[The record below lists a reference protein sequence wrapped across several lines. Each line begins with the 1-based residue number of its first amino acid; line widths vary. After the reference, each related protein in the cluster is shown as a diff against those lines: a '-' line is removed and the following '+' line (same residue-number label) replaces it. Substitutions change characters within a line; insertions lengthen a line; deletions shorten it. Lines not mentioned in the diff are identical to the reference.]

1 MVDVA
6 ASAAPVAEAAM
17 NPFARAQMF
26 EACIQNYSGD
36 DPLDPWYRYF
46 QWVEEMPETEERQN
60 YLLQL
65 LERLVKTFL
74 NYERYHH
81 DTRLISCCVKFVR
94 TKGRGK
100 MYKALADAKQEQSE
114 VFGTRG
120 QLPQPLMFPATASEK
135 HFASDTATFID
146 NPSQFFDFLYNQG
159 IGNHSSILYVAWAQ
173 QLVIQGHLSH
183 ANAVIQKGICNEA
196 QPVETLH
203 QQNRLLQSCWPHNP
217 ISNQVDVLQ
226 PLDRQLSNQMAS
238 KDGSA
243 CVFPN
248 QKPDNSEPPPLASRR
263 QENIEQPKYI
273 TTISKSEVLPT
284 SSSNGLLEQKAMYA
298 KNLLYCEGSELCFE
312 EVRAKA
318 YLKKAERLKRHKEW
332 EDEDKEFMKKKENDL
347 LELQELQ
354 QKLDQLSQTSS
365 SSQKGPSI
373 RQSLLSSTLALG
385 YVLPEPA
392 AFHRNERWECSALQ
406 LSCHQVTPNT
416 SSLIQATPSKV
427 QPSPTVH
434 TKEALGFIMDIF
446 QAPSLKDTTMLS
458 EEEEDELEVL
468 CKNKGP
474 CEAAMRKPPLAAVQ
488 PAFTIFEDENAEVSQ
503 PCKNSTDVRVFGER
517 PTIGSATKPV
527 EESQPAEGLTDDCT
541 LWANSCNRT
550 LAPNPNNTGDFAHA
564 ARLVSTPF
572 SGISAQAYQV
582 SKVIENPWDDSLI
595 AQLLCRLPKQI
606 SAYANT
612 FEWGSN
618 LPVLKPKSELKLDS
632 TTFHVEC
639 LLGEGAFAHV
649 YQASILDM
657 DNAKNNRKVILK
669 VQKPASPWEFY
680 IAAQL
685 TERLNP
691 SMRHLFIHFY
701 SAHFFHNGSILVGEL
716 YGYGTLLN
724 TINIYKKLTEKVL
737 PQALVIYFTIKILH
751 MVEELH
757 QCGIIHADIKPDN
770 FIFGERFLDN
780 GTCDV
785 DGISHGL
792 TIIDFGQS
800 IDMRL
805 FPEGTVF
812 TGKCE
817 TSGFQCIEMMT
828 DKPWNYQ
835 TDYFG
840 IAATVYCMLFGTYM
854 KVRNDQGIWKPDSIF
869 RRIPNADVWT
879 DFFITLLNVQDC
891 NQLSPLGRLRARLRD
906 VFLSTYAT
914 KVTALRNRLAV
925 LLVENK
931 RSRK

>member
-1 MVDVA
+1 MEFNCQATRCSAPVLDTPWDPFHLIPLGLLPRSLSL
-6 ASAAPVAEAAM
+6 ASA
-17 NPFARAQMF
+17 
-26 EACIQNYSGD
+26 
-36 DPLDPWYRYF
+36 L
-46 QWVEEMPETEERQN
+46 
-60 YLLQL
+60 
-65 LERLVKTFL
+65 FL
-74 NYERYHH
+74 
-81 DTRLISCCVKFVR
+81 F
-94 TKGRGK
+94 
-100 MYKALADAKQEQSE
+100 
-114 VFGTRG
+114 
-120 QLPQPLMFPATASEK
+120 
-135 HFASDTATFID
+135 
-146 NPSQFFDFLYNQG
+146 
-159 IGNHSSILYVAWAQ
+159 
-173 QLVIQGHLSH
+173 
-183 ANAVIQKGICNEA
+183 
-196 QPVETLH
+196 
-203 QQNRLLQSCWPHNP
+203 
-217 ISNQVDVLQ
+217 
-226 PLDRQLSNQMAS
+226 
-238 KDGSA
+238 
-243 CVFPN
+243 
-248 QKPDNSEPPPLASRR
+248 
-263 QENIEQPKYI
+263 
-273 TTISKSEVLPT
+273 
-284 SSSNGLLEQKAMYA
+284 
-298 KNLLYCEGSELCFE
+298 CE
-312 EVRAKA
+312 
-318 YLKKAERLKRHKEW
+318 
-332 EDEDKEFMKKKENDL
+332 
-347 LELQELQ
+347 
-354 QKLDQLSQTSS
+354 
-365 SSQKGPSI
+365 
-373 RQSLLSSTLALG
+373 
-385 YVLPEPA
+385 
-392 AFHRNERWECSALQ
+392 
-406 LSCHQVTPNT
+406 
-416 SSLIQATPSKV
+416 
-427 QPSPTVH
+427 
-434 TKEALGFIMDIF
+434 
-446 QAPSLKDTTMLS
+446 
-458 EEEEDELEVL
+458 
-468 CKNKGP
+468 
-474 CEAAMRKPPLAAVQ
+474 
-488 PAFTIFEDENAEVSQ
+488 
-503 PCKNSTDVRVFGER
+503 
-517 PTIGSATKPV
+517 
-527 EESQPAEGLTDDCT
+527 
-541 LWANSCNRT
+541 
-550 LAPNPNNTGDFAHA
+550 
-564 ARLVSTPF
+564 
-572 SGISAQAYQV
+572 
-582 SKVIENPWDDSLI
+582 VIENPWDDSLI